1 MGQFSRPCLRPMSN
15 LALPLQYWAIK
26 KKVFQG
32 NLTFPLQNI
41 YCETGNIDFSV
52 VNRSSTPGLKFSSRP
67 VSNIGPARPVLA
79 RWSESSRFVPVS
91 EASKNVC
98 EFWACHRSQRI
109 CQNFQKVRKYQR
121 IWSRK
126 HFFIKNLLQFFRSN
140 HFLSK
145 NIARRSLRI
154 YIPCNIEPISLSS
167 FLHFS

>member
-98 EFWACHRSQRI
+98 EFGGCHRSQRI
-109 CQNFQKVRKYQR
+109 CQNFQKVRENIIEFGPENIFSLKIYCNFSGA
-121 IWSRK
+121 IIFYLK
-126 HFFIKNLLQFFRSN
+126 ILLDGVYVSTFLVTSN
-140 HFLSK
+140 
-145 NIARRSLRI
+145 
-154 YIPCNIEPISLSS
+154 LSS